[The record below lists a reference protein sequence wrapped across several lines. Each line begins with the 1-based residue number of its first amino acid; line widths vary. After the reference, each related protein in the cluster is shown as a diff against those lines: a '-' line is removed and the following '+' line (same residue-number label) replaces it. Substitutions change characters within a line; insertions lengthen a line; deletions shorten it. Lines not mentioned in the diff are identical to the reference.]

1 MDGVT
6 ADRDP
11 DLGIDKG
18 LFPETTDAEVE
29 AVEVIINNE
38 IFSYDETHKVLRDG
52 RIVEIDP
59 VTGKWSRRPAGV
71 AKELWERLP
80 HLRSQVQ
87 LLGPKLFTLR
97 SCGG

>member
-1 MDGVT
+1 MASNFTLHGLENKDADGGSNVN
-6 ADRDP
+6 RDP
-11 DLGIDKG
+11 NLDIDKG

-29 AVEVIINNE
+29 AVEVTINHE

-71 AKELWERLP
+71 AKEIW
-80 HLRSQVQ
+80 
-87 LLGPKLFTLR
+87 
-97 SCGG
+97 